1 MSTRYSRLGPVEI
14 SPVPNT
20 RLRGNQRAAG
30 FSALRYSRMYSLIQD
45 FRFSLRLMRKR
56 PGMTFLVIAALVL
69 GIGANSAVFTV
80 VNSVLLR
87 PFPLPEPDRV
97 VVILATSKQV
107 PNMGVSYPEYLDWKE
122 QSHSFQPMATL
133 QTVSFNMTGRGH
145 AEHLNG
151 IKASASFFKV
161 LGLPPGLG
169 RDFTEEDDRP
179 GASRVAIM
187 GRGFWERRFGSDP
200 GILGKTL
207 ILNDQPYTVVGV
219 EPDNPFYWIRGF
231 DVWIPGG
238 LFIDQ
243 KMMNRETRY
252 LAVVARLAPSATRAQ
267 AQTEMEAIASR
278 LANEFPQS
286 NKDVGVTV
294 VGLAELFT
302 VKGRKPLLLLLSAS
316 SLILF
321 LACIN
326 VVTVFV
332 SSAME
337 RRKELSVRLALGA
350 DRSTLLRQMFVQSF
364 LFALVS
370 GSLGLAMAKAGVAF
384 LVNRFP
390 YLLARFQETNVDRS
404 VVLFTTGTALLV
416 SLIASLLP
424 ALYIFKLN
432 INSELKGDWTW
443 SALSKYR
450 AAGQSAL
457 IIFEV
462 SLAVSLALVS
472 GLLIKSFHEVEKVDL
487 GFKPDRV
494 LSFQVSLPPAR
505 YEEADRISAF
515 YKQAIQKIRNIPGV
529 RSASAISTLPL
540 SGAAHFINLQVES
553 GQTEI
558 ATQRPFV
565 DSPSVLPG
573 YFETLRSPILQG
585 RDFHDADTMNAPAVA
600 IVDEVLAK
608 RMWPGQSPLGKRIR
622 LADIRYNAPPWR
634 EVVGVVRQVKH
645 YGPEKEVPR
654 MQVYVPLFQQP
665 TPLMSFVVDFLADQR
680 SIRSGAEEAILELDK
695 DLPLDNFRTLD
706 DLLSVYVSGREV
718 SVLLLGS
725 FAGIGITLC
734 MIGIYGVVSNSVVRM
749 RRELAI
755 RMALGASV
763 RNEIVLVIKVGLL
776 GALGGILIGSAI
788 VLSLTRVLSAFLFGV
803 TPLDFSLYL
812 VSAALIIV
820 LALIACLVPAQS
832 VLRLNPQD
840 VLREQ

>member
-1 MSTRYSRLGPVEI
+1 
-14 SPVPNT
+14 
-20 RLRGNQRAAG
+20 
-30 FSALRYSRMYSLIQD
+30 
-45 FRFSLRLMRKR
+45 MRKR
-56 PGMTFLVIAALVL
+56 PGVTFLVIAALVL
-69 GIGANSAVFTV
+69 GIGANTAVFTV

-87 PFPLPEPDRV
+87 PFPLPDPDRV
-97 VVILATSKQV
+97 VIIWATSKQI
-107 PNMGVSYPEYLDWKE
+107 PNMAVSYPEYLDWKE
-122 QSHSFQPMATL
+122 QSHSFQSMSAL
-133 QTVSFNMTGRGH
+133 QAISFNMTGRGH

-151 IKASASFFKV
+151 MKASASFFKV

-231 DVWIPGG
+231 DVWVPEG

-243 KMMNRETRY
+243 KVMNRETRF
-252 LAVVARLAPSATRAQ
+252 LAVVARLAPLATRAR
-267 AQTEMEAIASR
+267 AQTEMEAITNR
-278 LANEFPQS
+278 LADEFPQS

-326 VVTVFV
+326 VVTVLV

-350 DRSTLLRQMFVQSF
+350 DRSMLLRQMFVQSF

-370 GSLGLAMAKAGVAF
+370 ASLGLAMAKAGVAF

-404 VVLFTTGTALLV
+404 VVLFTIGTALLV

-450 AAGQSAL
+450 AAGQGAL
-457 IIFEV
+457 IVFEV

-487 GFKPDRV
+487 GFKPARV
-494 LSFQVSLPPAR
+494 LSFQVSLPTAR
-505 YEEADRISAF
+505 YGEADRISAF
-515 YKQAIQKIRNIPGV
+515 YRQAIQKIRNIPGV

-540 SGAAHFINLQVES
+540 SGAVHFINLQVEN

-585 RDFHDADTMNAPAVA
+585 RDFHDADTMSAPAVA

-622 LADIRYNAPPWR
+622 LADIGDNAPPWR

-763 RNEIVLVIKVGLL
+763 RNAIVLVIKVGLL

>member
-1 MSTRYSRLGPVEI
+1 
-14 SPVPNT
+14 
-20 RLRGNQRAAG
+20 
-30 FSALRYSRMYSLIQD
+30 MYSLIQD

-80 VNSVLLR
+80 VNAVLLR
-87 PFPLPEPDRV
+87 PFPLPHPDRL
-97 VVILATSKQV
+97 VVIWATSKQT
-107 PNMGVSYPEYLDWKE
+107 PDMGVSYPDYLNWKE
-122 QSHSFQPMATL
+122 QSHSFQSMATF
-133 QTVSFNMTGRGH
+133 QPISFNMTGQGP
-145 AEHLNG
+145 AEHLKG
-151 IKASASFFKV
+151 FKASASFFKV
-161 LGLPPGLG
+161 LGLPPALG
-169 RDFTEEDDRP
+169 RDFAEEDDRP
-179 GASRVAIM
+179 GATRVAIIS
-187 GRGFWERRFGSDP
+187 RGFWERRFGSDP
-200 GILGKTL
+200 AILGKTL
-207 ILNDQPYTVVGV
+207 ILNAQPYTVVGV
-219 EPDNPFYWIRGF
+219 EPDRPFYWIRGF
-231 DVWIPGG
+231 DVWVPQG

-243 KMMNRETRY
+243 KVMNRETRY
-252 LAVVARLAPSATRAQ
+252 LGVVARLGPWATRAQ
-267 AQTEMEAIASR
+267 AQAEIEAIAGR
-278 LANEFPQS
+278 LAVEYPQS
-286 NKDVGVTV
+286 NKDIGVAV

-302 VKGRKPLLLLLSAS
+302 VKGRRPLLLLLSAS
-316 SLILF
+316 GLF
-321 LACIN
+321 LVLASIN

-332 SSAME
+332 SNAME

-350 DRSTLLRQMFVQSF
+350 ERSMLLRQMFVQSF
-364 LFALVS
+364 LFALLS
-370 GSLGLAMAKAGVAF
+370 GSLGLAIAKAAVAF

-404 VVLFTTGTALLV
+404 VVLFTIGTALLV
-416 SLIASLLP
+416 SLISSLLP

-432 INSELKGDWTW
+432 INSELKGEWTW
-443 SALSKYR
+443 SALSRYR
-450 AAGQSAL
+450 AFGQSAL
-457 IIFEV
+457 IVFEV
-462 SLAVSLALVS
+462 SLAASLALVS

-505 YEEADRISAF
+505 YEEADRIAAF

-585 RDFHDADTMNAPAVA
+585 RDFKDTDTMKAPAVA
-600 IVDEVLAK
+600 IVDEVLAT

-622 LADIRYNAPPWR
+622 LADIGDNGPPWR
-634 EVVGVVRQVKH
+634 EVVGVVHQVKH

-680 SIRSGAEEAILELDK
+680 SIRTGAEVAIFELDK
-695 DLPLDNFRTLD
+695 DLPLDNFRTLE
-706 DLLSVYVSGREV
+706 DLLSFYVSGREV

-755 RMALGASV
+755 RMALGATV
-763 RNEIVLVIKVGLL
+763 GNAIVLVVKVGLI
-776 GALGGILIGSAI
+776 GALGGILVGSAI
-788 VLSLTRVLSAFLFGV
+788 VLSLTRVLTTFLFGV

-812 VSAALIIV
+812 FSAVLIIV
-820 LALIACLVPAQS
+820 LALVACLVPAQS

-840 VLREQ
+840 VLREH

>member
-1 MSTRYSRLGPVEI
+1 
-14 SPVPNT
+14 
-20 RLRGNQRAAG
+20 
-30 FSALRYSRMYSLIQD
+30 MYSLIQD

-122 QSHSFQPMATL
+122 QSHSFQSMATL

-252 LAVVARLAPSATRAQ
+252 LAVIARLAPWATRAQ
-267 AQTEMEAIASR
+267 AQTEMEANASR
-278 LANEFPQS
+278 LAAEFPQS
-286 NKDVGVTV
+286 NKDIGVTV

-326 VVTVFV
+326 VVTVFI

-350 DRSTLLRQMFVQSF
+350 DRSMLLRQMFVQSF
-364 LFALVS
+364 LLALVS
-370 GSLGLAMAKAGVAF
+370 GSLGLAMAKAGVTF

-416 SLIASLLP
+416 SLISSLLP
-424 ALYIFKLN
+424 ALYVFKLN

-450 AAGQSAL
+450 AAGQGAL
-457 IIFEV
+457 IVFEV

-472 GLLIKSFHEVEKVDL
+472 GLLIKSFREVEKVDL
-487 GFKPDRV
+487 GFKPARV

-505 YEEADRISAF
+505 YGEADRISAF
-515 YKQAIQKIRNIPGV
+515 YKQAMQKIRNIPGV

-540 SGAAHFINLQVES
+540 SGSSAVHLINLQVEN

-585 RDFHDADTMNAPAVA
+585 RDFHDADTMSAPAVA

-622 LADIRYNAPPWR
+622 LADIGDNAPPWR

-654 MQVYVPLFQQP
+654 MQVYVPVFQQP

-718 SVLLLGS
+718 SVLLLCS

-763 RNEIVLVIKVGLL
+763 GNAIVLVIKVGLL

>member
-1 MSTRYSRLGPVEI
+1 
-14 SPVPNT
+14 
-20 RLRGNQRAAG
+20 
-30 FSALRYSRMYSLIQD
+30 MYSLIQD

-69 GIGANSAVFTV
+69 GIGANTAVFTV

-87 PFPLPEPDRV
+87 PFPLPEPNRV
-97 VVILATSKQV
+97 VIIWATSKQI

-122 QSHSFQPMATL
+122 QSHSFQSMAAL
-133 QTVSFNMTGRGH
+133 QAISFNMTGRGH

-161 LGLPPGLG
+161 LGLPPALG

-231 DVWIPGG
+231 DVWVPEG

-243 KMMNRETRY
+243 KVMNRETRY
-252 LAVVARLAPSATRAQ
+252 LAVVARLAPSATRPR
-267 AQTEMEAIASR
+267 AQTEMEAIAIR
-278 LANEFPQS
+278 LADEFPQS

-294 VGLAELFT
+294 VGLAEMLT
-302 VKGRKPLLLLLSAS
+302 VGGRKPLLLLLSAS

-326 VVTVFV
+326 VVTVLV
-332 SSAME
+332 SSALE

-350 DRSTLLRQMFVQSF
+350 DRSMLLRQMFVQSC

-370 GSLGLAMAKAGVAF
+370 GSLGLVMAKAGVAF

-390 YLLARFQETNVDRS
+390 YLLARFQETHVDRS
-404 VVLFTTGTALLV
+404 VVLFTIGTALLV

-450 AAGQSAL
+450 AAGQGAL
-457 IIFEV
+457 IVFEV

-487 GFKPDRV
+487 GFKPARV
-494 LSFQVSLPPAR
+494 LSFQVSLPTAR
-505 YEEADRISAF
+505 YGEADRISAF
-515 YKQAIQKIRNIPGV
+515 YRQAIQKIRNIPGV

-540 SGAAHFINLQVES
+540 SGAVHFINLQVEN

-585 RDFHDADTMNAPAVA
+585 RDFHDADTMSAPAVA

-622 LADIRYNAPPWR
+622 LADIGDNAPPWR

-763 RNEIVLVIKVGLL
+763 RNAIVLVIKVGLI

>member
-1 MSTRYSRLGPVEI
+1 M
-14 SPVPNT
+14 PNT
-20 RLRGNQRAAG
+20 RLRGNEKGAG

-45 FRFSLRLMRKR
+45 LRFSLRLMRKR

-69 GIGANSAVFTV
+69 GIGANTAVFAV

-87 PFPLPEPDRV
+87 PFPLPDPDRV
-97 VVILATSKQV
+97 VIIWATSKQI
-107 PNMGVSYPEYLDWKE
+107 PNMAVSYPEYLDWKQ
-122 QSHSFQPMATL
+122 QSHSFQSMAAL
-133 QTVSFNMTGRGH
+133 QAISFNMTGRGH

-207 ILNDQPYTVVGV
+207 ILNDQQYTVVGV

-231 DVWIPGG
+231 DVWVPEG

-243 KMMNRETRY
+243 KVMNRETRY
-252 LAVVARLAPSATRAQ
+252 LAVVARLAPSATRAR
-267 AQTEMEAIASR
+267 AQTEMEGITSR
-278 LANEFPQS
+278 LADEFPQS

-294 VGLAELFT
+294 VGLAELLT
-302 VKGRKPLLLLLSAS
+302 VRGRKPLLLLLTAS
-316 SLILF
+316 ILILF

-350 DRSTLLRQMFVQSF
+350 DRSMLLRQMFVQSF

-404 VVLFTTGTALLV
+404 VVLFTIGTALLV

-457 IIFEV
+457 IVFEV

-472 GLLIKSFHEVEKVDL
+472 GLLIKSFHEVQKVDL
-487 GFKPDRV
+487 GFKPARV

-505 YEEADRISAF
+505 YGEADRISAF

-553 GQTEI
+553 GQIEI

-585 RDFHDADTMNAPAVA
+585 RDFNDADTMSAPAVA

-608 RMWPGQSPLGKRIR
+608 RTWPGQSPLGKRIR
-622 LADIRYNAPPWR
+622 LADIGDNGPPWR
-634 EVVGVVRQVKH
+634 EVVGVVRQVKN

-680 SIRSGAEEAILELDK
+680 SIRTGAEEAVFELDK

-706 DLLSVYVSGREV
+706 DLLSFYVSGREV

-755 RMALGASV
+755 RMALGATV
-763 RNEIVLVIKVGLL
+763 RNAIVLVIKVGLI

-812 VSAALIIV
+812 VSAVLIIV